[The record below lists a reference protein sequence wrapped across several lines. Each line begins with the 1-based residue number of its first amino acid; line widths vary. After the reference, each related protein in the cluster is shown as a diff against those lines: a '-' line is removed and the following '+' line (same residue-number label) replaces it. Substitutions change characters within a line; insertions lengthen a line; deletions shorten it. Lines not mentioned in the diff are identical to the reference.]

1 MNYENILKYLS
12 ENYDFKTTKDTSQ
25 IIKYLYNDLKDKTKK
40 ELLDFI
46 FFDMFNYENN
56 QEETI
61 QDKIQRKD
69 WYFKKDVKN
78 YYKKCIITG
87 RSEYICEVAHIY
99 PFSDSSLDDKYN
111 PYNGILICRDLHKL
125 FDNKLLK
132 INPDNFQ
139 LLLDDIILLDNNLE
153 IYHKYHNKILDI
165 RPQSKQY
172 FTKLYRADT

>member
-46 FFDMFNYENN
+46 FFDMFDYENN

-87 RSEYICEVAHIY
+87 RSENI
-99 PFSDSSLDDKYN
+99 
-111 PYNGILICRDLHKL
+111 
-125 FDNKLLK
+125 
-132 INPDNFQ
+132 
-139 LLLDDIILLDNNLE
+139 
-153 IYHKYHNKILDI
+153 
-165 RPQSKQY
+165 
-172 FTKLYRADT
+172 